1 MTLRCVCPSLCA
13 CVCVGGFVLIS
24 DISVYLCVQLKRV
37 IRSDGFV
44 CVCVKHVQRMWVAH
58 LRSGQRSQ
66 LRCPPAPCAQ
76 TCTSPLQSCPSAAGH
91 RSATRS
97 TFGH

>member
-44 CVCVKHVQRMWVAH
+44 CVCETCAEDVGG
-58 LRSGQRSQ
+58 S
-66 LRCPPAPCAQ
+66 PAVRPA
-76 TCTSPLQSCPSAAGH
+76 LSAALSSCTLRTNVH
-91 RSATRS
+91 IS
-97 TFGH
+97 TAELSFSCRP